1 MKPVC
6 AEFKDNPEDRQPK
19 IQEPAM
25 AKMFYSLDEAAETLG
40 ITPDQVKALA
50 EQGKLQQF
58 RDRDKVMF
66 KRDHVEK
73 LKSDGGAGAGGGDDL
88 ELAPTKKQDGDALDL
103 KSETDKDSRKAS
115 KDKKS
120 ATATG
125 ISVFD
130 AGEVEL
136 DDPMAQTQV
145 TSSLKLNEESFSLE
159 SVGSGSGLLDL
170 TRETDDASMGAMELL
185 DDINPTGGGTDAAGE
200 LSSLTRTGTG
210 VFDSVAGINDGT
222 PSGLDNLSRGA
233 GMGAGAAAYYAE
245 PSDPAGEGFGVG
257 VLLGV
262 CAPVVIGLLLV
273 ASSLSGLTMELGQ
286 KYAQNMPG
294 WGFGMF
300 FGSMILGLIGYFIGR
315 SRR

>member
-1 MKPVC
+1 
-6 AEFKDNPEDRQPK
+6 
-19 IQEPAM
+19 M
-25 AKMFYSLDEAAETLG
+25 AKMFYSLDEAAEMLG
-40 ITPDQVKALA
+40 ITQDQVKALA

-73 LKSDGGAGAGGGDDL
+73 LKADGGASASGGDDF
-88 ELAPTKKQDGDALDL
+88 EIAAPKQGGDALDL
-103 KSETDKDSRKAS
+103 KSETDKDSRKAA

-185 DDINPTGGGTDAAGE
+185 DDINPTGGGSDAAGE

-210 VFDSVAGINDGT
+210 VFDSVAGINDGS
-222 PSGLDNLSRGA
+222 PSGLDNLSSGA
-233 GMGAGAAAYYAE
+233 GMGSAASAAYYAE

-262 CAPVVIGLLLV
+262 FAPVVIGLLLV
-273 ASSLSGLTMELGQ
+273 SASLSGLTMELGQ

-294 WGFGMF
+294 WAFGMF
-300 FGSMILGLIGYFIGR
+300 FGSLILGLVGFFIGR
-315 SRR
+315 SYR